1 MIPVAICGAA
11 GRMGRMLTLAVLEH
25 PELSLSGAIGSPRSV
40 HLGIDCGTIAGSQPT
55 GVAIT
60 DDIDAALDGTE
71 VVIDFSTA
79 ESTTELVGECAKRG
93 VGFVVGTTGFVDHQY
108 ATIRNASQDIPILLS
123 PNMSVG
129 VNVSFK
135 LLEVAAAALG
145 SDVDV
150 EIFEIHHRH
159 KVDAPSG
166 TAVRMGEI
174 VAAAQDSTIQKS
186 AVYGRE
192 GITGERQRGTI
203 GFHSARGGDVVGEH
217 TVVFAGSGERI
228 ELTHR
233 AGSRS
238 NFAAGAMRASVF
250 IADHLRTG
258 QTGMYDMNEVLGL

>member
-1 MIPVAICGAA
+1 
-11 GRMGRMLTLAVLEH
+11 MLTLAVLEH
-25 PELSLSGAIGSPRSV
+25 PDLTLNGAIGSPQSD
-40 HLGIDCGTIAGSQPT
+40 HLGADCGAVAGSQAI
-55 GVAIT
+55 GVEIT
-60 DDIDAALDGTE
+60 NNIDAALDGTE

-79 ESTTELVGECAKRG
+79 ACTADLVGECAKRR
-93 VGFVVGTTGFVDHQY
+93 VGLVIGTTGFDDRQH

-203 GFHSARGGDVVGEH
+203 GFHSARAGDVVGEH

-250 IADHLRTG
+250 VADQLRSG
-258 QTGMYDMNEVLGL
+258 QSGMYDMNEVLGL